1 MAKFK
6 IGNACKKCGER
17 GASVR
22 YDTIPGLEVMHRVCK
37 LCGYSWVE
45 EPLNTQTS
53 EKNLADSSQAVQ
65 QTQPAI
71 PALDEKCSSCDR
83 SFEFGENYCCICGT
97 KRELSDGA

>member
-65 QTQPAI
+65 HLKAEIAAI
-71 PALDEKCSSCDR
+71 AEEIKFNLS
-83 SFEFGENYCCICGT
+83 NACISNMT
-97 KRELSDGA
+97 DIKQRLQQLAAVE